1 MARDMV
7 LHGTRRLE
15 NFPQTFFVTIIT
27 SLQYSL
33 AFYTVC
39 SLEVNR
45 DVYIQEVRIRCE
57 SISRVVDS
65 RCWVCLSYRAV
76 YTVHLYKM
84 ILRRTKV
91 FKRQFLVPK
100 TKQHFKKV
108 VRSTNPS
115 TESSYKVAGCIAER
129 EKSFTLLYNA
139 IFHRH
144 PNILYILTSINTNW
158 HTGNK
163 TLPTPVIGD

>member
-15 NFPQTFFVTIIT
+15 NFPKTFFVTIIT
-27 SLQYSL
+27 LLQYSL
-33 AFYTVC
+33 AFYSVC

-45 DVYIQEVRIRCE
+45 DVYIQEVKIRCE
-57 SISRVVDS
+57 TISRVVDS
-65 RCWVCLSYRAV
+65 RCWVCLSYDRAV
-76 YTVHLYKM
+76 CTVHLYKM

-91 FKRQFLVPK
+91 FKRQFLAPK

-115 TESSYKVAGCIAER
+115 TESSYQVAGCIAER

-139 IFHRH
+139 IFYRH
-144 PNILYILTSINTNW
+144 PNIQFNINEYKLAHW
-158 HTGNK
+158 E
-163 TLPTPVIGD
+163 